1 MNYST
6 ILALLVAVSTFPASH
21 GVLIISDRA
30 APKSSTITTVA
41 TATTLVATT
50 LTTKTAKEPSS
61 HDAAMQT
68 QPGDVL
74 DADVP
79 KMKPPTATDAV
90 TTITNSTFC
99 KELLH
104 HVLIENPLGR
114 DVSTPGYLGDSVV
127 YLPPRIFAA
136 EMRAVTRTIN
146 AHGMPHARDLRIA
159 PPRARFSYFF
169 TSSLSFPS
177 SWRGRT

>member
-30 APKSSTITTVA
+30 APKSSTITTAA

-68 QPGDVL
+68 QPGDIL
-74 DADVP
+74 DAAVP
-79 KMKPPTATDAV
+79 KMIPSTAAADAV
-90 TTITNSTFC
+90 ATIANSTC
-99 KELLH
+99 KN
-104 HVLIENPLGR
+104 NPG
-114 DVSTPGYLGDSVV
+114 
-127 YLPPRIFAA
+127 I
-136 EMRAVTRTIN
+136 
-146 AHGMPHARDLRIA
+146 IA
-159 PPRARFSYFF
+159 
-169 TSSLSFPS
+169 
-177 SWRGRT
+177 